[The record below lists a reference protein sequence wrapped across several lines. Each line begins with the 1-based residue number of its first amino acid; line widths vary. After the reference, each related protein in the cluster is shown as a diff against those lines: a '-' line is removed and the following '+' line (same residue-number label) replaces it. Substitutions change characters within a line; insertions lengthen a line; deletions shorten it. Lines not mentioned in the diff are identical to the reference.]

1 MGAVGA
7 WAWAARGMASSNN
20 QRKEREM
27 IVIGDYVGGKGYG
40 EWGRY
45 SLALGLESR
54 RKPAP

>member
-1 MGAVGA
+1 
-7 WAWAARGMASSNN
+7 MASSNN

-54 RKPAP
+54 RKSAP